1 MPASGWGSIEMQGDW
16 RGKRVLVTGGAGFLG
31 SGICHALAAQGARV
45 VALDAMV
52 PDGGASPL
60 NLEGSN
66 VMLVRGDIRD
76 AELHSLCQ
84 GIDVLFNMAA
94 QTSHMGGQRDPVAD
108 IAINAVAQVRLI
120 GVMREA
126 APKAVVVHASTR
138 QFYGRPQYLPVDEK
152 HTVNPP
158 DANGVSKWAGEQY
171 WLLESRVHHRPV
183 VSLRLTN
190 CYGPRLRIKDAR
202 QTFLG
207 IWIRRVLEGEPFEV
221 WGGEQL
227 RDLTYLDDVVDAFLR
242 AAQHAH
248 EPQLGGRVFNV
259 GGAPPLSL
267 KDLAEKLIAANGG
280 VGRYE
285 LKEFPADRALIDI
298 GSFAADDRAFRAAT
312 GWWPRVDV
320 DEGLRRSLAWYR
332 PRLAEYTA

>member
-1 MPASGWGSIEMQGDW
+1 MSAQSYW

-31 SGICHALAAQGARV
+31 SGLCHELAARGARV
-45 VALDAMV
+45 TALDAMM
-52 PDGGASPL
+52 PDGGANPA
-60 NLEGSN
+60 NLEGAG
-66 VMLVRGDIRD
+66 VLLVRGDLRD

-108 IAINAVAQVRLI
+108 IGINAVAQVRLI
-120 GVMREA
+120 QVMREA
-126 APKAVVVHASTR
+126 APKAAVVHASTR

-171 WLLESRVHHRPV
+171 WLLEQRVHHRPV

-207 IWIRRVLEGEPFEV
+207 IWLRRVIEDEPFEV

-227 RDLTYLDDVVDAFLR
+227 RDLTYLDDVTDAFLR
-242 AAQHAH
+242 AAEQADRP
-248 EPQLGGRVFNV
+248 EVAGRVFNL
-259 GGAPPLSL
+259 GGSPPIRLIE
-267 KDLAEKLIAANGG
+267 LADRLIAANGG
-280 VGRYE
+280 RGRYE
-285 LKEFPADRALIDI
+285 MKQFPADRAPIDI
-298 GSFAADDRAFRAAT
+298 GSYAADDRAFRAAT
-312 GWWPRVDV
+312 GWWPRIDI
-320 DEGLRRSLAWYR
+320 DEGLRRSLEWYR
-332 PRLAEYTA
+332 ARLADYV

>member
-1 MPASGWGSIEMQGDW
+1 MAAQSFW

-31 SGICHALAAQGARV
+31 SGLCHELAARGARV
-45 VALDAMV
+45 TALDAMM
-52 PDGGASPL
+52 PDGGANPA
-60 NLEGSN
+60 NLEGAG
-66 VMLVRGDIRD
+66 VLLVRGDLRD

-108 IAINAVAQVRLI
+108 IGINAVAQVRLI
-120 GVMREA
+120 QVMREA
-126 APKAVVVHASTR
+126 APKAAVVHASTR

-171 WLLESRVHHRPV
+171 WLLEQRVHHRPV

-190 CYGPRLRIKDAR
+190 CYGPRLRIRDAR

-207 IWIRRVLEGEPFEV
+207 IWLRRVIEDEPFEV

-227 RDLTYLDDVVDAFLR
+227 RDLTYLDDVTDAFLR
-242 AAQHAH
+242 AAEQADRP
-248 EPQLGGRVFNV
+248 EVAGKVFNLGGS
-259 GGAPPLSL
+259 PPIRLIE
-267 KDLAEKLIAANGG
+267 LADRLIAANGG
-280 VGRYE
+280 RGRYE
-285 LKEFPADRALIDI
+285 MKEFPADRAPIDI
-298 GSFAADDRAFRAAT
+298 GSYAADDRAFRAAT
-312 GWWPRVDV
+312 GWWPRIDI
-320 DEGLRRSLAWYR
+320 DEGLRRSLEWYR
-332 PRLAEYTA
+332 ARLADYV